1 MLLDVAPQ
9 DIVRLGRNQHLIGIC
24 RGSMGTPCVRQSG
37 PLLMN
42 GACLRIAQMCTC
54 TAHEVLVNKV
64 SMLVA
69 CAAVGQKLQA
79 GGGCVALLLNFGGT
93 EFVSLECL
101 TDDDRYA

>member
-1 MLLDVAPQ
+1 
-9 DIVRLGRNQHLIGIC
+9 
-24 RGSMGTPCVRQSG
+24 
-37 PLLMN
+37 
-42 GACLRIAQMCTC
+42 MCTC

>member
-1 MLLDVAPQ
+1 
-9 DIVRLGRNQHLIGIC
+9 
-24 RGSMGTPCVRQSG
+24 MGTPYVRQSG
-37 PLLMN
+37 HLLMN

-79 GGGCVALLLNFGGT
+79 GGGCVALFT
-93 EFVSLECL
+93 QFWR
-101 TDDDRYA
+101 D